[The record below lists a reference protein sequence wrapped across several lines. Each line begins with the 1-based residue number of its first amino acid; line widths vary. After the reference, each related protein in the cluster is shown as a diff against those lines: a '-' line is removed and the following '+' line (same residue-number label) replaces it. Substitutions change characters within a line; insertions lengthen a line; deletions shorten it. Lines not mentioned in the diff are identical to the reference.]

1 MAFVMSQV
9 LTLGAGVQTAIPWM
23 VDVSGNTF
31 GHHIFTHFRV
41 PGGTTYTFD
50 TGQSYNIP
58 TSTDTLGAMPPGAQY
73 VTAVAA
79 SSMQLGRNV
88 D

>member
-1 MAFVMSQV
+1 MAFVMSSL
-9 LTLGAGVQTAIPWM
+9 LTLGAGAQVAIPLM
-23 VDVSGNTF
+23 VDVSGNTDA
-31 GHHIFTHFRV
+31 HHIYTHFRV

-58 TSTDTLGAMPPGAQY
+58 ASTDTLGPMPPGAKF
-73 VTAVAA
+73 VTAVGA
-79 SSMQLGRNV
+79 STMQLGRNV

>member
-1 MAFVMSQV
+1 MAFVMSQQ
-9 LTLGAGVQTAIPWM
+9 LTLGAGAQVPIPLM
-23 VDVSGNTF
+23 VDASGNTLS
-31 GHHIFTHFRV
+31 HHVYTHFWV

-58 TSTDTLGAMPPGAQY
+58 ASTPTIGPMPPGAQY
-73 VTAVAA
+73 VTAVGA